1 MTEEMSATFVGGLDR
16 TCPNGHEVGPEDMVC
31 NRCARLVS
39 RSDERVLC
47 PNGHSVALG
56 AAFCDQCGAAI
67 DEQGQQKEMSGLM
80 AGESATTVVDPGAVT
95 ADATKQHQPP
105 DPSNSVPS
113 SIAPVPLTRYQLPS
127 RALLDTGVVTPSEYP
142 IATSRTR
149 GSGRFRQ
156 NRVPIILGSVLC
168 LLLIG
173 AGVLASQEHSTAN
186 KWMHADQQ
194 EVRKNTALSSQ
205 VSSLNGQ
212 VSNLNGQMSNLQSQL
227 SAVANQKAKAL
238 DQNAVLTSALQ
249 DASSVAADLNTCVND
264 TQVVLTDISNALSG
278 GFVPASA
285 ESDATSAGQFCGQ
298 AQAEESALQVVLAG
312 A

>member
-1 MTEEMSATFVGGLDR
+1 
-16 TCPNGHEVGPEDMVC
+16 
-31 NRCARLVS
+31 
-39 RSDERVLC
+39 
-47 PNGHSVALG
+47 
-56 AAFCDQCGAAI
+56 
-67 DEQGQQKEMSGLM
+67 
-80 AGESATTVVDPGAVT
+80 
-95 ADATKQHQPP
+95 
-105 DPSNSVPS
+105 
-113 SIAPVPLTRYQLPS
+113 
-127 RALLDTGVVTPSEYP
+127 
-142 IATSRTR
+142 
-149 GSGRFRQ
+149 
-156 NRVPIILGSVLC
+156 
-168 LLLIG
+168 LLI
-173 AGVLASQEHSTAN
+173 ASGVLALQEHSTAN
-186 KWMHADQQ
+186 KWMHEDQQ
-194 EVRKNTALSSQ
+194 EIRKNTALSSQ

-264 TQVVLTDISNALSG
+264 TQVVLTDISAALSG